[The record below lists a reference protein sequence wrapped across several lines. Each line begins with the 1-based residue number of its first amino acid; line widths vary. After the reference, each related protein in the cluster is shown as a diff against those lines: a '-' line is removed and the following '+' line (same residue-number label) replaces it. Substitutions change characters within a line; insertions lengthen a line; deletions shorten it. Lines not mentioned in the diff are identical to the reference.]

1 MVMETMYEQIKAA
14 RGLRDALAHRIAI
27 DAIYGKLP
35 SQITIALYSEYTDT
49 ERNLHKEIHDAAK
62 GWK

>member
-1 MVMETMYEQIKAA
+1 METLYEQIKTA
-14 RGLRDALAHRIAI
+14 RGMRDALAHRIAI

-35 SQITIALYSEYTDT
+35 SQIAIDLYNEYTAT
-49 ERNLHKEIHDAAK
+49 ERRLSDEIHDAAK